1 MLRAVARAL
10 GIGSDS
16 VSAPTAKVVQAPAGV
31 DNGQG
36 EAPRQRHASKTVTP
50 DAASERDC
58 QSESN
63 DSALYREAPVA
74 TDADRE
80 PPTLG
85 RPQDRVSVA
94 EPISTIEARP
104 PADHAIAL
112 VAWLQGPGGRTGT
125 ISATELEQMHW
136 ELCHE
141 LGWEVVNWVAVG
153 RELRRLLGAKKEYVR
168 HEDGRR
174 VRVYRI
180 PPARTAGFMSTL
192 KMA

>member
-16 VSAPTAKVVQAPAGV
+16 VSPPTAKAVQAPAGV
-31 DNGQG
+31 DNAQG

-50 DAASERDC
+50 DAASESDC
-58 QSESN
+58 HCEST
-63 DSALYREAPVA
+63 DCAPHREAPVA

-80 PPTLG
+80 PPILG
-85 RPQDRVSVA
+85 RPQVRVSIV
-94 EPISTIEARP
+94 EPIPTIEARP

-112 VAWLQGPGGRTGT
+112 LAWLQGPGGRTGT

-174 VRVYRI
+174 ARVYRI